1 MIAKGEVVY
10 LKTPMEVLLE
20 RTEKDKKRP
29 LLAQGNREEIL
40 KILKEERDPQY
51 EEVANITVDQS
62 ELKNRN
68 TVIDEIID
76 KLSNK

>member
-1 MIAKGEVVY
+1 MIAKGEVIY
-10 LKTPMEVLLE
+10 LKAPMEVLLK

-29 LLAQGNREEIL
+29 LLAHGNRKQIL
-40 KILKEERDPQY
+40 KALKEERDPQY
-51 EEVANITVDQS
+51 EEVANIIVNKS